1 MKIEDHYMITSRIY
15 IHIADNDTIL
25 RVKQDIEDR
34 VSRKFYSANGISSK
48 LELGLIR
55 YVHLYET
62 PFTYL
67 KS

>member
-34 VSRKFYSANGISSK
+34 VSRKFYSENGISSK

-55 YVHLYET
+55 YVHL
-62 PFTYL
+62 
-67 KS
+67 